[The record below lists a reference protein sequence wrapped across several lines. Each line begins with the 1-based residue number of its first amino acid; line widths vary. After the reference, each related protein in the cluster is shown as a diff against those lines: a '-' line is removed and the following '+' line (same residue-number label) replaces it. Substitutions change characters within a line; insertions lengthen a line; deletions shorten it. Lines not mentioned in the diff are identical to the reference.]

1 MRRAP
6 ANANRPLRAIMFPK
20 ALLSTLLLAL
30 VVAANPVPSLVKLP
44 LTRRFNS
51 DNAAAFNIVKRD
63 QARARSLVT
72 RASVPV
78 TNNAV
83 HYIAAVEIGSPPTT
97 YDLVVDTASG
107 NTWIGADKSYVQ
119 TSSSHQTPDKVEYT
133 DTVTLGSGLVI
144 EGQSIGVASTSSGF
158 TGLDGVLGIGP
169 ADLSKGTLSPDSST
183 TIPTVTDNLFAK
195 GLINADMVS
204 ISFEPATSQSDQ
216 NGELAWG
223 DTDSSKFT
231 GSVTY
236 VPITSASPAN
246 TYWGIDQAITYGSSG
261 TPILSTTAGIVDTAT
276 TMILIAS
283 DAFTKYQQATGAT
296 MDSTTSMLTL
306 SSSQFANLES
316 LFFHI
321 GDTAFELTANAQI
334 WPRALNTAIGG
345 TAGNIY
351 LIVGD
356 NRSNSGAGL
365 DFVNG
370 YTFLERFYTV
380 YDTANHRVGFATTP
394 FTTATSN

>member
-20 ALLSTLLLAL
+20 TLLSTLLLAL

-44 LTRRFNS
+44 LTRRLNS
-51 DNAAAFNIVKRD
+51 DNAAALNILKRD

-72 RASVPV
+72 RSVYNEAL
-78 TNNAV
+78 TNNVMNYTAS
-83 HYIAAVEIGSPPTT
+83 VEIGAGT
-97 YDLVVDTASG
+97 YTLLVDTASA
-107 NTWIGADKSYVQ
+107 NTWIGANQRYQPSPSSQDTGETVKVSYG
-119 TSSSHQTPDKVEYT
+119 SGSFSGEEFM
-133 DTVTLGSGLVI
+133 DTVRFGSLVI
-144 EGQSIGVASTSSGF
+144 EGQSFGVASTVSR
-158 TGLDGVLGIGP
+158 IGP
-169 ADLSKGTLSPDSST
+169 VDLSQGTTSGGGT
-183 TIPTVTDNLFAK
+183 VPTVTDNAFSQGSIDAHMI
-195 GLINADMVS
+195 G
-204 ISFEPATSQSDQ
+204 ISFEPTTSQSDQ
-216 NGELAWG
+216 NGELTWG
-223 DTDSSKFT
+223 ATDASKFT
-231 GSVTY
+231 GDLTY
-236 VPITSASPAN
+236 VPITSTSPAS
-246 TYWGIDQAITYGSSG
+246 TYWGIDQSITYGSSG
-261 TPILSTTAGIVDTAT
+261 TPILSTAAGIVDTAT

-296 MDSTTSMLTL
+296 KDSTTGMLTL
-306 SSSQFANLES
+306 TSDQFSNLES

-321 GDTAFELTANAQI
+321 GGTTFELTSNAQI

-356 NRSNSGAGL
+356 NGSKSGAGL

-380 YDTANHRVGFATTP
+380 YDTGNQRVGFATTP
-394 FTTATSN
+394 HTFDTTN